1 MMGCIAEIGRDLS
14 ALNLFMVVLGYPY
27 PAARFNA
34 GDVFRQNGGGAN
46 MPRRRPLTTRVMN

>member
-1 MMGCIAEIGRDLS
+1 MGCIAEIGRDLS